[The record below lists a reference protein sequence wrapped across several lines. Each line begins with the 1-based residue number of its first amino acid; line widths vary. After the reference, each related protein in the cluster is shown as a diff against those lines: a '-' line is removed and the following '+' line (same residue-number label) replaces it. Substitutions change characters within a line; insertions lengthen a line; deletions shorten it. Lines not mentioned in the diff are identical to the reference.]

1 MLRCDAEAVKIE
13 CPGTGNRDEMGK
25 QPMDA
30 IASVIDKALNI
41 LATMRIADVI
51 DILIVA
57 YLIYEGIWLVRRTN
71 SYNLTKGLAFLLLV
85 WALAEVFRLNMIS
98 SLLRKAVELGLI
110 VLVILFQPELRR
122 LLERMG
128 SSLTTNR
135 VIGGPTMET
144 AIAQTVL
151 ACKEMSE
158 SRTGALI
165 IFERNVKLNVI
176 MGTGT
181 IVNADVSAELLKNMF
196 FNKAP
201 LHDGAVII
209 RDGRLA
215 AAGCVLPLTQSTN
228 LSKELGMRH
237 RAGIGLSEQSDA
249 VVVIVSEE
257 TGAIS
262 MAVDGML
269 KRHLSAPT
277 LDKLLHSELVVEEEK
292 KSRGSAF
299 LTMITNR
306 FKRNKDEE
314 TKSHS

>member
-1 MLRCDAEAVKIE
+1 
-13 CPGTGNRDEMGK
+13 
-25 QPMDA
+25 MDA
-30 IASVIDKALNI
+30 IASGINKALNI
-41 LATMRIADVI
+41 FSTIRIADVI

-85 WALAEVFRLNMIS
+85 WALAKVFGLNMIS

-151 ACKEMSE
+151 ACKEMAE
-158 SRTGALI
+158 SHTGALI
-165 IFERNVKLNVI
+165 IFERNVKLNTI

-209 RDGRLA
+209 RAGRLA

-257 TGAIS
+257 SGAIS

-277 LDKLLHSELVVEEEK
+277 LDKLLHSELIVEEEK

-299 LTMITNR
+299 LSTLTDR
-306 FKRNKDEE
+306 FKRKKDEE
-314 TKSHS
+314 TTSHF